1 MSFVATMGCYSQ
13 IFRAGG
19 CLCEAEVS
27 SLLIGCRELNMA
39 DWVILIL
46 LGFYYIVEGDF
57 DF

>member
-27 SLLIGCRELNMA
+27 SLLIGCRELNH
-39 DWVILIL
+39 LS
-46 LGFYYIVEGDF
+46 GFYYIVEGDF